1 MKKRLTISYVLI
13 VLVAI
18 FMVFSKSIDVLA
30 ISQAEADSSPE
41 LILNQTKTGLIT
53 EPDGSLWYKFTIT
66 EPGYFRICMGPNSEA
81 KEINW
86 GWEAHIFRKGNLTAE
101 IGKLE
106 NVSENKQSK
115 WFAYDKDTFYVKVQN
130 RSDNKLLA
138 PKDSPFDL
146 KVEFNK
152 STFWESED
160 NNLIKDA
167 DVISVNEDYRGTVYS
182 SEDIDFFKYTVNED
196 GLHSFSF
203 SPDLE
208 LNTSNDFKWGWDMT
222 VYTSNMKKEVSSIK
236 KMTATQNSAKVAL
249 KKGVYYIKIQAN
261 SKGDYFCP
269 SGMVYNFSV
278 NYNGYS
284 KLIVKQTEKITKV
297 KAVKKKTTINCKKI
311 NYASGYEVYR
321 STKAKKGFK
330 KIGTTTAKS
339 TTFVDKKAKANK
351 VYYYKVRAFVKV
363 NGKKY
368 YSKYSPVKKVKAK

>member
-1 MKKRLTISYVLI
+1 MKKRLSITYVLVVMI
-13 VLVAI
+13 AI
-18 FMVFSKSIDVLA
+18 FAVFGKTNDSFA
-30 ISQAEADSSPE
+30 ISQAEADGSPE
-41 LILNQTKTGLIT
+41 LILNQTKTGLIS
-53 EPDGSLWYKFTIT
+53 ELDGSLWYKFTIT
-66 EPGYFRICMGPNSEA
+66 EPGYFRICLGPNSEA
-81 KEINW
+81 KEVNW
-86 GWEAHIFRKGNLTAE
+86 GWQAHLFRKGNLTAD

-106 NVSENKQSK
+106 RVSENKQTQ
-115 WFAYDKDTFYVKVQN
+115 WYAYDKDTFYIKVQN
-130 RSDNKLLA
+130 ESSFKVMA
-138 PKDSPFDL
+138 PNDSSFDL
-146 KVEFNK
+146 RVEFIK
-152 STFWESED
+152 SNFWESED

-167 DVISVNEDYRGTVYS
+167 DVISVNQDYRGTVYS

-222 VYTSNMKKEVSSIK
+222 VYTSNMKKEVCSIK

-269 SGMVYNFSV
+269 SGMVYDFSV

-297 KAVKKKTTINCKKI
+297 KPVEKKTVITYKKI
-311 NYASGYEVYR
+311 SYASGYEVYR
-321 STKAKKGFK
+321 STKPKAGFK
-330 KIGTTTAKS
+330 KIGTITGKK
-339 TTFVDKKAKANK
+339 TTFTDKKTKSKK
-351 VYYYKVRAFVKV
+351 VYYYKVRAFVNV

-368 YSKYSPVKKVKAK
+368 YSKYSPVKKVKVK